1 MLYTLENHNF
11 IGLIESVGAEVRSL
25 KKKETK
31 EEYIWQINNTIWG
44 SSAPVLFPSIGNI
57 KSNKITYRVE
67 EFAMP
72 KHGIVRNNKH
82 LSIHQISASKCA
94 FTLMSS
100 QLTKEQYPFDFS
112 FTIIYEL
119 SSKGLQMTYEIV
131 NKDEVPMFFSCG
143 GHTAYAC
150 PLDKNTKLSDYIIEF
165 PNTISLHSLTLG
177 GSGLLTNQLRAFELQ
192 QNQLELSDTIFNE
205 DALVFANIN
214 FKWVR
219 LRKKNQAKGIKV
231 VFKDYPHLALW
242 SKPGA
247 DYVCI
252 EPWLGLPDMEDESI
266 DLLEKSTYKTIH
278 PNEQFSIVIA
288 TEIE

>member
-1 MLYTLENHNF
+1 
-11 IGLIESVGAEVRSL
+11 
-25 KKKETK
+25 
-31 EEYIWQINNTIWG
+31 
-44 SSAPVLFPSIGNI
+44 
-57 KSNKITYRVE
+57 
-67 EFAMP
+67 
-72 KHGIVRNNKH
+72 
-82 LSIHQISASKCA
+82 
-94 FTLMSS
+94 
-100 QLTKEQYPFDFS
+100 
-112 FTIIYEL
+112 
-119 SSKGLQMTYEIV
+119 MTYEIV

>member
-1 MLYTLENHNF
+1 
-11 IGLIESVGAEVRSL
+11 
-25 KKKETK
+25 
-31 EEYIWQINNTIWG
+31 
-44 SSAPVLFPSIGNI
+44 
-57 KSNKITYRVE
+57 
-67 EFAMP
+67 
-72 KHGIVRNNKH
+72 
-82 LSIHQISASKCA
+82 
-94 FTLMSS
+94 
-100 QLTKEQYPFDFS
+100 
-112 FTIIYEL
+112 
-119 SSKGLQMTYEIV
+119 
-131 NKDEVPMFFSCG
+131 
-143 GHTAYAC
+143 
-150 PLDKNTKLSDYIIEF
+150 
-165 PNTISLHSLTLG
+165 
-177 GSGLLTNQLRAFELQ
+177 LLTNQLRAFELQ

>member
-1 MLYTLENHNF
+1 MLYTIENKHF
-11 IGLIESVGAEVRSL
+11 ICLVESIGAEVRSL
-25 KKKETK
+25 KNKETQ

-44 SSAPVLFPSIGNI
+44 SSSPVLFPSIGNI
-57 KSNKITYRVE
+57 KSNKITYKGE
-67 EFAMP
+67 EFSMP
-72 KHGIVRNNKH
+72 KHGIIRNNKH
-82 LSIHQISASKCA
+82 LNVHQISASKCT

-119 SSKGLQMTYEIV
+119 TSKGLQMTYEIV
-131 NKDEVPMFFSCG
+131 NEDVVPIIFSCG

-150 PLDKNTKLSDYIIEF
+150 PIDRNTKLSDYIIEF
-165 PNTISLHSLTLG
+165 PNTTLLHSLTLG
-177 GSGLLTNQLRAFELQ
+177 DSGLLTKQLRTFELQ
-192 QNQLELSDTIFNE
+192 QNQLELSEILFNE

-214 FKWVR
+214 FEWVR
-219 LRKKNQAKGIKV
+219 LRKKKQTKGIKV
-231 VFKDYPHLALW
+231 VFKNYPNLALW

-247 DYVCI
+247 DYICI

-266 DLLEKSTYKTIH
+266 DISQKTNYKKIQPKT
-278 PNEQFSIVIA
+278 QFSISIA